1 LSVGGEFSPITS
13 HQPPATKF
21 LELFRP
27 KPGIR
32 NGNRTEDKETSRMT
46 AYKMNPTSDEELL
59 QQMMAGDEGA
69 FIVLYRRW
77 QSNIYRFAL
86 RMCNSEALA
95 EDVTQEVFMILMRE
109 GGRFDPGKGSLSAY
123 LYGIA
128 RFQVLRKMQR
138 ERTMVSM
145 DDDESEV
152 TDEMIATSFDPLLD
166 LARAET
172 VQSVRDAIGVLPVHY
187 REVVVLCEL
196 HEMSYAEAA
205 AVLGCAIGT
214 VRSRLS
220 RARGL
225 LMEKLR
231 PVAARDWRLEI

>member
-1 LSVGGEFSPITS
+1 
-13 HQPPATKF
+13 
-21 LELFRP
+21 
-27 KPGIR
+27 
-32 NGNRTEDKETSRMT
+32 MT
-46 AYKMNPTSDEELL
+46 ALKMNPIPDEELL

-77 QSNIYRFAL
+77 QSSLYRFAL
-86 RMCNSEALA
+86 RMCGSEALA

-109 GGRFDPGKGSLSAY
+109 GGRFDPRKGSLSAY

-145 DDDESEV
+145 DDDEPEV
-152 TDEMIATSFDPLLD
+152 TEEMMATSFDPLLD
-166 LARAET
+166 LSRAET
-172 VQSVRDAIGVLPVHY
+172 VQSVRDAIGVLPTHY

-196 HEMSYAEAA
+196 HELSYADAA
-205 AVLGCAIGT
+205 NVLGCAIGT
-214 VRSRLS
+214 VRSRLH

-225 LMEKLR
+225 LVEKLR
-231 PVAARDWRLEI
+231 PVAARDLKWQV

>member
-1 LSVGGEFSPITS
+1 
-13 HQPPATKF
+13 
-21 LELFRP
+21 
-27 KPGIR
+27 
-32 NGNRTEDKETSRMT
+32 MT
-46 AYKMNPTSDEELL
+46 AYKMNPTPDEELL

-77 QSNIYRFAL
+77 QAGIYRFAL

-109 GGRFDPGKGSLSAY
+109 GGRFDPQKGSLSAY

-128 RFQVLRKMQR
+128 RYQVLRKMQR

-152 TDEMIATSFDPLLD
+152 SDEMMATNFDPTLD

-196 HEMSYAEAA
+196 HELSYADAA

-214 VRSRLS
+214 VRSRLH

-225 LMEKLR
+225 LLEKLR
-231 PVAARDWRLEI
+231 PVAARDLHVQL

>member
-1 LSVGGEFSPITS
+1 
-13 HQPPATKF
+13 
-21 LELFRP
+21 
-27 KPGIR
+27 
-32 NGNRTEDKETSRMT
+32 MT
-46 AYKMNPTSDEELL
+46 ALKMNPTPDEELL
-59 QQMMAGDEGA
+59 QQMLAGDEGA

-77 QSNIYRFAL
+77 QASIYRFAL
-86 RMCNSEALA
+86 RMCGSEALA

-109 GGRFDPGKGSLSAY
+109 GSRYDASKGSLSAY

-138 ERTMVSM
+138 ERAMVSM
-145 DDDESEV
+145 DDEESEV
-152 TDEMIATSFDPLLD
+152 TEEMMATNFDPLLD
-166 LARAET
+166 LTRAET

-196 HEMSYAEAA
+196 HELSYADAA

-214 VRSRLS
+214 VRSRLH

-225 LMEKLR
+225 LVEKLR
-231 PVAARDWRLEI
+231 PVAARDLRLEI

>member
-1 LSVGGEFSPITS
+1 
-13 HQPPATKF
+13 
-21 LELFRP
+21 
-27 KPGIR
+27 
-32 NGNRTEDKETSRMT
+32 MT
-46 AYKMNPTSDEELL
+46 ALKMNPTPDAELL

-77 QSNIYRFAL
+77 QSSLYRFAL
-86 RMCNSEALA
+86 RICGSEALA

-109 GGRFDPGKGSLSAY
+109 GGRYDAAKGSLSAY

-152 TDEMIATSFDPLLD
+152 TEEMMATSFDPLLD
-166 LARAET
+166 LSRAET
-172 VQSVRDAIGVLPVHY
+172 VQSVRAAIGVLPAHY
-187 REVVVLCEL
+187 REVVVLCDL
-196 HEMSYAEAA
+196 HELSYADAA
-205 AVLGCAIGT
+205 QVLGCAIGT
-214 VRSRLS
+214 VRSRLH

-225 LMEKLR
+225 LVEKLR
-231 PVAARDWRLEI
+231 PVAARDWRLQV

>member
-1 LSVGGEFSPITS
+1 
-13 HQPPATKF
+13 
-21 LELFRP
+21 
-27 KPGIR
+27 
-32 NGNRTEDKETSRMT
+32 MT
-46 AYKMNPTSDEELL
+46 AYKMNPTPDEQLL

-77 QSNIYRFAL
+77 QASIYRFAL
-86 RMCNSEALA
+86 RMCGSEALA

-109 GGRFDPGKGSLSAY
+109 GGRFDPNKGSLSAY

-145 DDDESEV
+145 DDEASEV
-152 TDEMIATSFDPLLD
+152 TDEMMATSYDPLLD
-166 LARAET
+166 LSRAET

-196 HEMSYAEAA
+196 HEMSYADAA

-214 VRSRLS
+214 VRSRLH

-225 LMEKLR
+225 LVEKLR
-231 PVAARDWRLEI
+231 PVAARDLRLEI

>member
-1 LSVGGEFSPITS
+1 
-13 HQPPATKF
+13 
-21 LELFRP
+21 
-27 KPGIR
+27 
-32 NGNRTEDKETSRMT
+32 MT
-46 AYKMNPTSDEELL
+46 ALKMNPIPDEELL

-77 QSNIYRFAL
+77 QSSLYRFAL
-86 RMCNSEALA
+86 RMCGSEALA

-109 GGRFDPGKGSLSAY
+109 GGRFDPRKGSLSAY

-145 DDDESEV
+145 DDDEPEV
-152 TDEMIATSFDPLLD
+152 TEEMMATSFDPLLD
-166 LARAET
+166 LSRAET
-172 VQSVRDAIGVLPVHY
+172 VQSVRDAIGVLPTHY

-196 HEMSYAEAA
+196 HELSYADAA
-205 AVLGCAIGT
+205 NVLDCAIGT
-214 VRSRLS
+214 VRSRLH

-225 LMEKLR
+225 LVEKLR
-231 PVAARDWRLEI
+231 PVAARDLKWQV